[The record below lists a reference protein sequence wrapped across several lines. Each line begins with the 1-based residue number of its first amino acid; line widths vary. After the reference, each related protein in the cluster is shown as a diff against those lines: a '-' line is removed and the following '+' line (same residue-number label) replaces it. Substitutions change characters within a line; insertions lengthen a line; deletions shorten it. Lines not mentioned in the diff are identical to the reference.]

1 MINFLININKF
12 GKKIAILPKI
22 KDIRELIYN
31 KTFLKAKKIVNGNIN
46 WFSLLKEMNTIIL

>member
-12 GKKIAILPKI
+12 GKKLAILPKI

-46 WFSLLKEMNTIIL
+46 